1 MAALDG
7 FDRLKRALVSI
18 IDARLRARGVD
29 YLALY
34 PARVA
39 AQNVDGSLELVPD
52 DPRFKGLSRV
62 AIRPGLPAVTLE
74 IEKDSRVLFGF
85 EGGDRSRP
93 YASIWDA
100 SVVKSMTIR
109 AATKVV
115 VIAPSVELG
124 DEGGSPVARVG
135 DTVACVL
142 PPQMPVSGVMT
153 VPPAPPAAFSGMLT
167 VVDPVLGVIEGG
179 ASRAKAS

>member
-7 FDRLKRALVSI
+7 FDRLKGALVRI

-39 AQNVDGSLELVPD
+39 AQNDDGTLELVPD
-52 DPRFKGLSRV
+52 DSRFKGLSRV
-62 AIRPGLPAVTLE
+62 PIRPGLPAVTLE
-74 IEKDSRVLFGF
+74 VERDSRVLFGF

-93 YASIWDA
+93 YASVWDA
-100 SVVKSMTIR
+100 SVVTSMTIR
-109 AATKVV
+109 AETKVV

-124 DEGGSPVARVG
+124 GEGGSPVARVG

-142 PPQMPVSGVMT
+142 PSKMPVAGLIG
-153 VPPAPPAAFSGMLT
+153 VPPATQPFTGFIDVS
-167 VVDPVLGVIEGG
+167 DPVLGVIEGG
-179 ASRAKAS
+179 ALHTKAS